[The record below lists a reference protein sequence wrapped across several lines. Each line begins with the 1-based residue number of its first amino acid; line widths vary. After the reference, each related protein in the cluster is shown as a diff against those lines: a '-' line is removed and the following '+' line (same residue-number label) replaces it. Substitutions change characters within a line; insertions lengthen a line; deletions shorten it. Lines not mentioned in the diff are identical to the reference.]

1 MKNSRTRPADPR
13 NRRSLARTVPSGTPD
28 AAAIGRNPWP
38 RAARASMSPI
48 TAVPSH
54 RRASSH
60 AGSSTCVTPHDAH
73 RARRGRTATGTR
85 PAVNT
90 GRRTA

>member
-1 MKNSRTRPADPR
+1 VA
-13 NRRSLARTVPSGTPD
+13 SGTLV
-28 AAAIGRNPWP
+28 AAAIDRNPWP

-48 TAVPSH
+48 TAVASH
-54 RRASSH
+54 RRESSD
-60 AGSSTCVTPHDAH
+60 AGRRTCVTPHEQH